1 MPGRH
6 STDDE
11 GAYVRSLI
19 GWFVPW
25 ALVALVVGAGIVF
38 LVDWAGEPEIRPPA
52 ASEVRASPSPSATP
66 TEIVLASPSPK
77 PSPTQDEQD
86 TQDEQNTQD
95 EQDEQ
100 DDRSDVKLITKDV
113 NVQVLNATSDP
124 DAADR
129 MAQKLTQLGYRVE
142 SVEGASGSYRETTVF
157 WSYAGARRAG
167 EALAARFDWVVEEKP
182 SNLSAE
188 VAIHVVVGADEAG

>member
-1 MPGRH
+1 VPGRH
-6 STDDE
+6 STDAD

-25 ALVALVVGAGIVF
+25 SLVALGVGAGIVF
-38 LVDWAGEPEIRPPA
+38 LVDWAGEPEIRPPP
-52 ASEVRASPSPSATP
+52 ASELRASPSPTATP

-77 PSPTQDEQD
+77 PSPTQAEQD
-86 TQDEQNTQD
+86 T
-95 EQDEQ
+95 QDEQ

-113 NVQVLNATSDP
+113 NVQVLNGTSDP

-129 MAQKLTQLGYRVE
+129 MAQRLTELGYRVE
-142 SVEGASGSYRETTVF
+142 SVQEASGSYRDTTVF

-167 EALAARFDWVVEEKP
+167 RALAARFDWVAEMKP
-182 SNLSAE
+182 SNLSPE
-188 VAIHVVVGADEAG
+188 VAVHVVVGADGAG